1 MVIIINFFVVG
12 CSDTRALRPITETA
26 QENKT
31 KTYDNNLQKGNTE
44 KEIRTN
50 YVRQQTA
57 GIILINVF

>member
-1 MVIIINFFVVG
+1 MVIIINFFVVR

-57 GIILINVF
+57 GIILINIF